1 MITRLISAAVGIVIT
16 LIVLFLH
23 NTVVLPIVVGILS
36 LIMVLEFFK
45 VNHVLKYRAATGA
58 GMLFALLYPIIAVG
72 TLSKYKM
79 LLILVCTL
87 VVCGEYVF
95 RQTQFLM
102 RSFFGVIA
110 GMYLIPM
117 AMSTLVTLNNSHEQH
132 GVIYVVLALC
142 GGWIAD
148 TGAYFVGSALGKHKL
163 CPTISPKKTIEGLVG
178 GIVSDIIFFALFS
191 AIYASV
197 CEAKE
202 MPISVP
208 WASTLIIGVMCALL
222 GTLGDL
228 TASVLKRQLDIKDY
242 GNIMPGHGG
251 LLDRFDSV
259 LMVAP
264 FLCAYITAFGFFGA

>member
-117 AMSTLVTLNNSHEQH
+117 AMSTLVILNNSHEQH

-148 TGAYFVGSALGKHKL
+148 SGAYFVGSALGKHKL
-163 CPTISPKKTIEGLVG
+163 CPTISPKKTIEGSVFGLLGGCAWGVVVYFLQTIWAGDAPLLVVLIL
-178 GIVSDIIFFALFS
+178 GIV
-191 AIYASV
+191 
-197 CEAKE
+197 
-202 MPISVP
+202 
-208 WASTLIIGVMCALL
+208 CAVL
-222 GTLGDL
+222 GQIGDL
-228 TASVLKRQLDIKDY
+228 FASILKRWTGIKDFSSL
-242 GNIMPGHGG
+242 IPGHGG
-251 LLDRFDSV
+251 IMDRLDSI
-259 LMVAP
+259 L
-264 FLCAYITAFGFFGA
+264 LCAPVVFAAFYFFCS